1 MKLATTLYY
10 SLHHYNSIPCLS
22 AMIETFKDQMAP
34 KLRLLFIFIHE
45 HDDKIF
51 EKLMQWSEWTR
62 MLIYV
67 SAGKTADS

>member
-1 MKLATTLYY
+1 
-10 SLHHYNSIPCLS
+10 
-22 AMIETFKDQMAP
+22 MIETFKDQMAP
-34 KLRLLFIFIHE
+34 KLRQLFIFIHE

-67 SAGKTADS
+67 SAGKSADS